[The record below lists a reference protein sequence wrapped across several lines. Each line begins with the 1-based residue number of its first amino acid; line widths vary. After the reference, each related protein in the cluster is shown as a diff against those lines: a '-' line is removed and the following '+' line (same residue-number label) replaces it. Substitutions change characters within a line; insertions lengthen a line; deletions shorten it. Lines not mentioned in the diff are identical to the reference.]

1 MNLNDSIAADDL
13 NTLSLK
19 SGSFSGELGRMAN
32 GGADLPGKGTD
43 KVNSFNLTKASDGTA
58 DGGTLTLSGPV
69 YLRGKS
75 NIQGGTLAIT
85 GSDFVTSS
93 ALTGSGTLKLSG
105 NNKYFNILSDSPSE
119 FTGTIQLFD
128 TSLSANGRIKLAAAT
143 YSWDNNA
150 LKTEYSATDVS
161 LPKATLV
168 MNACRRAVGHLCC
181 HGRP

>member
-1 MNLNDSIAADDL
+1 MNLSNAISAADTL
-13 NTLSLK
+13 NTISFK
-19 SGSFSGELGRMAN
+19 SGSFSGQLGRYADPSDVP
-32 GGADLPGKGTD
+32 GGGTI
-43 KVNSFNLTKASDGTA
+43 KVNYFNLTKASDGTA